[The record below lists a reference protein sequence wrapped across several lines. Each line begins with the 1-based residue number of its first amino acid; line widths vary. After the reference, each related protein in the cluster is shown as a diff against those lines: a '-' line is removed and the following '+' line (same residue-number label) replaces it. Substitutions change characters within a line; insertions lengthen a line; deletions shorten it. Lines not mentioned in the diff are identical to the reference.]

1 MYQSTYHWMM
11 RESSDE
17 INEDLIKRYNLSDI
31 NKTLLENRGFTTED
45 DLEKIL
51 NPSTH
56 DFSLI
61 YNIDIATNLILKHLE
76 NNSRILIYGDY
87 DADGITST
95 TILYQALKKKS
106 ESIQFF
112 IPNRIE
118 QGYGLDYNFLENEV
132 VGNFDLVITVD
143 NGVSAIKEVE
153 LLKKNDIDVII
164 VDHHEFT
171 EELPDAIII
180 HPNHPEGDYPCKYLA
195 GVGIT
200 YKLIE
205 ALELDEEEYMQLVMI
220 GTVADMVPMFDENK
234 YFTINGLKSM
244 NNNMNTGI
252 KALLKEAGR
261 LQEVDE
267 ETVGFT
273 IAPRLNA
280 TGRIDEA
287 SLAVYL
293 LLNEISE
300 EASEL
305 AADIEMLNDARK
317 DMVDETYIEAEQ
329 LVNSDDKIQVLYSEN
344 WHPGIL
350 GIVASRIVENYGVP
364 AILLTKDQDVYT
376 GSARSINT
384 IELLKILRELNTEH
398 NANGHNQAFGIKVD
412 ESLVEDF
419 KVELTTL
426 MNQSYS
432 KLKPTKDIDFKI
444 TNPNITIKDLEE
456 LNELRPFGHG
466 FLVPTVMVSNST
478 IETIRQI
485 GVDSKHLK
493 MTLKDYSF
501 EVIGFN
507 FGYLFNE
514 TSIGEKIYTI
524 GRLGI
529 NEFNGIKK
537 VQLVLE
543 DAEIKDMQLFDMR
556 SKNNQNFSMI
566 NKDTDTFFVA
576 EDKEKLGSNYYHY
589 GETIPYNVSQVVL
602 RDLPISMDH
611 FETTLKEL
619 KPSKLIAIFDD
630 KDNLF
635 FSGIPKVQTIER
647 VYNTIIHAEN
657 GAIDLKKFAPQLAK
671 KHNITMQMLVKVTN
685 TLEDLNRISV
695 QNGVIFFDEE
705 NTEDLVV
712 IESEYF
718 KQLKEK
724 LNSETQL
731 KMTSRPELK
740 TYIEKLINE

>member
-95 TILYQALKKKS
+95 TILYKALKKKS

-234 YFTINGLKSM
+234 YFTIKGLKSM

-419 KVELTTL
+419 KVELTTR

-556 SKNNQNFSMI
+556 SKNNQNFSII

-602 RDLPISMDH
+602 RDLPISMNN

-705 NTEDLVV
+705 NTENLVV